1 MELKFRTL
9 RAEEIECRVNE
20 IGDGF
25 FTLLLYKD
33 ARCDMNLLDE
43 VVGALNWKREHCRE
57 NANCIV
63 SIWDPDKSCWVSKE
77 DTGTE
82 SNTEKEKGLASD
94 SFKRACTCW
103 GIGRELYSAP
113 YIKVSG
119 EVTKKNTKGKF
130 VPIYYNITVKNIA
143 YDSNRNISELVI
155 YGDGKEIFSYPK
167 KKKQE
172 QNQEGSI
179 SRAINNAPKQ
189 TTITRT
195 EVKTLQEQAKDLIR
209 ARSSEL
215 GIGWSQFLAILT
227 NEYKVDHP
235 DKLTDEQAEI
245 FIKQIKEISNNE

>member
-63 SIWDPDKSCWVSKE
+63 SIWDTDKACWVSKE

-119 EVTKKNTKGKF
+119 DVTKKNAKGKF
-130 VPIYYNITVKNIA
+130 VPIYYNITVKHIA
-143 YDSNRNISELVI
+143 YDSNRNISELII
-155 YGDGKEIFSYPK
+155 YGDCKEIFSYPK

-172 QNQEGSI
+172 QKQEGSI
-179 SRAINNAPKQ
+179 SRATDNSVERIVPQK
-189 TTITRT
+189 TTVQLLKDEIK
-195 EVKTLQEQAKDLIR
+195 VKSK
-209 ARSSEL
+209 EL
-215 GIGWSQFLAILT
+215 NVGWSFFQNILI
-227 NEYKVDHP
+227 NEYGVNMP
-235 DKLTDEQAEI
+235 DELTEENAKLCL
-245 FIKQIKEISNNE
+245 KQIKELRNE